1 MVRASAKEGRR
12 DMARGSVNQVVLVGN
27 LGSDPD
33 VRFTPSGTQVTTASL
48 ATDETWTDR
57 NGKTQHRAEWH
68 RLVLWG
74 RLAEI
79 ARQYWRRG
87 ARVHVEG
94 RLQTRSWEDDRGQ
107 RHFVTEV
114 VATNMHMPDGEGGPG
129 ELDLKYRE
137 ETGGE
142 LALASGDSPW
152 RSNTSSSRDVADSPS
167 LFEGHGGGVDGEDD
181 GLPF

>member
-12 DMARGSVNQVVLVGN
+12 DMSRGSVNQVVLVGN
-27 LGSDPD
+27 LGADPD
-33 VRFTPSGTQVTTASL
+33 MRFTPSGTQVTTTSL

-57 NGKTQHRAEWH
+57 NGETQHRAEWH

-79 ARQYWRRG
+79 ARQYWQKG

-94 RLQTRSWEDDRGQ
+94 RLQTRSWEDARGE
-107 RHFVTEV
+107 RHYVTEV
-114 VATNMHMPDGEGGPG
+114 VVSDMHMPDSIGGPG
-129 ELDLKYRE
+129 ELDLQYRTETPGEQSFESQVVSAGGPDADEME
-137 ETGGE
+137 E
-142 LALASGDSPW
+142 
-152 RSNTSSSRDVADSPS
+152 
-167 LFEGHGGGVDGEDD
+167 D